1 MTFFRLFQGRPTR
14 FAMFQRFTLG
24 RTGPKISEKSLK
36 VNLGASP
43 FTVKNNR
50 FESFFQNTKKTSIQT
65 IEFYRSK
72 STSTHWGSRESAATL
87 TVHRAGA
94 QKFRVQNHNA
104 GFYQSKFCPKVN
116 TEKKIDSNIRVLSVK
131 VALSSVGPTREHLDP
146 HRSRCLR
153 IKRNRSPTWW
163 ARHLYFLWE

>member
-50 FESFFQNTKKTSIQT
+50 FESFF
-65 IEFYRSK
+65 
-72 STSTHWGSRESAATL
+72 
-87 TVHRAGA
+87 
-94 QKFRVQNHNA
+94 
-104 GFYQSKFCPKVN
+104 
-116 TEKKIDSNIRVLSVK
+116 
-131 VALSSVGPTREHLDP
+131 
-146 HRSRCLR
+146 
-153 IKRNRSPTWW
+153 
-163 ARHLYFLWE
+163 